1 MTKKVYYIEYTNE
14 AEKAI
19 ERVTNELPTFV
30 EAEAVEMNFVR
41 VEIDCRIEDVKTI
54 ERILEAVV

>member
-14 AEKAI
+14 AKEAI
-19 ERVTNELPTFV
+19 ERVKNELPTFV
-30 EAEAVEMNFVR
+30 EVEAVEMNFVR
-41 VEIDCRIEDVKTI
+41 VEINCRIEDVKII

>member
-14 AEKAI
+14 AQEAI

-30 EAEAVEMNFVR
+30 EIEAVEMNFVR
-41 VEIDCRIEDVKTI
+41 VEINCRIEDVKTI

>member
-1 MTKKVYYIEYTNE
+1 MTKKVYYIKYTNE
-14 AEKAI
+14 AQEAI

-30 EAEAVEMNFVR
+30 EVEAVEMNFVR

>member
-14 AEKAI
+14 AEEAI

-30 EAEAVEMNFVR
+30 EVEAVEMNFVR

>member
-30 EAEAVEMNFVR
+30 EVEAVEMNFVR

>member
-14 AEKAI
+14 ANEAI
-19 ERVTNELPTFV
+19 ERVKNELPTFV
-30 EAEAVEMNFVR
+30 EVEAVEMNFVR